1 MMARRINIALAL
13 AARVYLVQNQQTI
26 ADA

>member
-1 MMARRINIALAL
+1 MARRIDIALAL